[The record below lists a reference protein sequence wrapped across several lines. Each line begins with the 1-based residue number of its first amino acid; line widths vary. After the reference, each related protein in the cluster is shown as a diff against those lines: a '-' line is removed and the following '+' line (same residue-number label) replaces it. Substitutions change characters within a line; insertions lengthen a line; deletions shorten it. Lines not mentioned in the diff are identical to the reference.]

1 MGNLGTNLVVDFYHF
16 LFYFFCRPRFWF
28 WEIGN
33 LVFKLCITGVLCVV
47 AQGSPFQVL
56 LALLLCMIN
65 STLLNRFAPYD
76 SDSADALSIA
86 CAVCLT
92 MTILGGYVL
101 MANETMKTVNPE
113 VLNYGLIGLNT
124 VPLVLFVVNVV
135 RLKLNHGVGAGKV
148 KVKVKVV
155 SSTAVVPMNELNMN
169 SEVRQWGM
177 ADGTKSTKKGG
188 LFLQSNRS

>member
-1 MGNLGTNLVVDFYHF
+1 MHHGRALHSGARESVSSSLGVAVVHDQFQF
-16 LFYFFCRPRFWF
+16 VESFCTVRFRF
-28 WEIGN
+28 G
-33 LVFKLCITGVLCVV
+33 
-47 AQGSPFQVL
+47 GS
-56 LALLLCMIN
+56 
-65 STLLNRFAPYD
+65 
-76 SDSADALSIA
+76 LSIA

-101 MANETMKTVNPE
+101 MANETMKTVNPK

-148 KVKVKVV
+148 KVKVV
-155 SSTAVVPMNELNMN
+155 SSTAVVPINELNMN

-177 ADGTKSTKKGG
+177 ADDTKSTKKGG
-188 LFLQSNRS
+188 LFLQSNSS

>member
-16 LFYFFCRPRFWF
+16 LFFSFCRPRFWF

-65 STLLNRFAPYD
+65 SSLLNRFAPYD
-76 SDSADALSIA
+76 SDSADTLSIA

-101 MANETMKTVNPE
+101 MANETMKTVNPK

-148 KVKVKVV
+148 KVKV
-155 SSTAVVPMNELNMN
+155 SSTAVVPMKGLEKNL
-169 SEVRQWGM
+169 EVRQWGLP
-177 ADGTKSTKKGG
+177 GSK
-188 LFLQSNRS
+188 

>member
-1 MGNLGTNLVVDFYHF
+1 M
-16 LFYFFCRPRFWF
+16 
-28 WEIGN
+28 
-33 LVFKLCITGVLCVV
+33 LCIV

-65 STLLNRFAPYD
+65 SSLLNRFAPYD

-101 MANETMKTVNPE
+101 MANETMKSVNPE
-113 VLNYGLIGLNT
+113 VLNYGLIGLNI

-148 KVKVKVV
+148 KVKVV
-155 SSTAVVPMNELNMN
+155 SSTAVVPINELDMN

-177 ADGTKSTKKGG
+177 GDDTKSTKKGG

>member
-1 MGNLGTNLVVDFYHF
+1 M
-16 LFYFFCRPRFWF
+16 
-28 WEIGN
+28 
-33 LVFKLCITGVLCVV
+33 LCVV

-65 STLLNRFAPYD
+65 SSLLNRFAPFD

-101 MANETMKTVNPE
+101 MANETMKSVNPE

-148 KVKVKVV
+148 NVKVKV

-188 LFLQSNRS
+188 LFLQSNSS

>member
-16 LFYFFCRPRFWF
+16 LFFAFCRPRFWF

-65 STLLNRFAPYD
+65 SSLLNRFAPFD

-101 MANETMKTVNPE
+101 MANEYMETVDPRFMD
-113 VLNYGLIGLNT
+113 YGLIALNV
-124 VPLVLFVVNVV
+124 VPFVLFVVNVV
-135 RLKLNHGVGAGKV
+135 RLKLTHVAESKG
-148 KVKVKVV
+148 KVV
-155 SSTAVVPMNELNMN
+155 SSTAVVPMKGLAKNL
-169 SEVRQWGM
+169 EVRQWGLP
-177 ADGTKSTKKGG
+177 GSK
-188 LFLQSNRS
+188 

>member
-1 MGNLGTNLVVDFYHF
+1 
-16 LFYFFCRPRFWF
+16 
-28 WEIGN
+28 
-33 LVFKLCITGVLCVV
+33 
-47 AQGSPFQVL
+47 
-56 LALLLCMIN
+56 
-65 STLLNRFAPYD
+65 
-76 SDSADALSIA
+76 
-86 CAVCLT
+86 

-177 ADGTKSTKKGG
+177 ADDTKSTKKGG
-188 LFLQSNRS
+188 LFLQSNSS